1 MNIYENRNNKR
12 SIQCGYCYHEG
23 HNKRHCPHLK
33 AHYQANKDWNRY
45 SATPPVGVSA
55 DMFPVPYQRFWSD
68 NRAID
73 CFRNH
78 FDYAKGVHGEKPTTG
93 VRPRRKSKCGFCGDE
108 GHNRRNCF
116 AMREF
121 VKVLE
126 ETNQAYRE
134 LFYDHVIDGL
144 GLGVGA
150 FVEYGQSGYNG
161 TLHPDSIHQG
171 LITTFDLDTIGIG
184 NTFGT
189 WSDYKTTIHL
199 EMNGESRT
207 RTRHD
212 GFLTVDLCTEHQFPE
227 TLKVSV
233 EWWSIAISKVIA
245 PAPTKPSKEWF
256 LGQSPAFDWVVRK
269 KSLKDLWQQYWST
282 IKLYHPDG
290 DELYTKW
297 YALTYRS

>member
-33 AHYQANKDWNRY
+33 AQYLANKDWNRY
-45 SATPPVGVSA
+45 STTPPVGVSA
-55 DMFPVPYQRFWSD
+55 DMFPSHYQRFWSD

-78 FDYAKGVHGEKPTTG
+78 FDYAKGVHGEKG
-93 VRPRRKSKCGFCGDE
+93 RIGARPRRKSKCGFCGSED
-108 GHNRRNCF
+108 HNRRNCF
-116 AMREF
+116 SMREF

-126 ETNQAYRE
+126 QTNQAYRE

-199 EMNGESRT
+199 EMNGKSRT

-212 GFLTVDLCTEHQFPE
+212 GFLTVNLCTEHQFPE
-227 TLKVSV
+227 DLKVSV
-233 EWWSIAISKVIA
+233 EWWSLAISKVIA

-256 LGQSPAFDWVVRK
+256 LGQSPAFDWVVKK
-269 KSLKDLWQQYWST
+269 KSLQDLWQHYWST
-282 IKLYHPDG
+282 IKRYHPDG
-290 DELYTKW
+290 DELYDKW
-297 YALTYRS
+297 YALAYRS

>member
-12 SIQCGYCYHEG
+12 TIQCGYCYHEG

-33 AHYQANKDWNRY
+33 AQYLANKDWNRY
-45 SATPPVGVSA
+45 STTPPVGVSA
-55 DMFPVPYQRFWSD
+55 DMFPSGYQRFWSD

-73 CFRNH
+73 CFRRH
-78 FDYAKGVHGEKPTTG
+78 FDYAKNVYGEKDATAP
-93 VRPRRKSKCGFCGDE
+93 RPRRKSKCGFCGSED
-108 GHNRRNCF
+108 HNRRNCF
-116 AMREF
+116 TMRNF

-134 LFYDHVIDGL
+134 MFYDHVIDGL

-161 TLHPDSIHQG
+161 TLHPDSIRQG

-189 WSDYKTTIHL
+189 WSDYKTTIRL
-199 EMNGESRT
+199 EMDGKNQT

-212 GFLTVDLCTEHQFPE
+212 GFLTVNLCAEHQFPE
-227 TLKVSV
+227 DLKVSV
-233 EWWSIAISKVIA
+233 EWWSLAISKVIA

-256 LGQSPAFDWVVRK
+256 LGQSPAFDWIVKK

-282 IKLYHPDG
+282 IKCYHPDG
-290 DELYTKW
+290 DELYDKW